1 LVFSGPTMRAAWSLA
16 APLLLAA
23 LLLSGEA
30 GAGDTSL
37 TLGAVAAPPASSG
50 VDRATLRSAAEGE
63 LLDVDASRLR
73 KHRTIVVSVAVTSAS
88 QSPFG
93 CTVNA
98 VLHDARTGT
107 MVAIVQGN
115 ARTEGSASDAMKR
128 QIVRAAVRSAVR
140 QIPDA
145 LAAN

>member
-1 LVFSGPTMRAAWSLA
+1 
-16 APLLLAA
+16 
-23 LLLSGEA
+23 
-30 GAGDTSL
+30 
-37 TLGAVAAPPASSG
+37 
-50 VDRATLRSAAEGE
+50 
-63 LLDVDASRLR
+63 
-73 KHRTIVVSVAVTSAS
+73 
-88 QSPFG
+88 
-93 CTVNA
+93 
-98 VLHDARTGT
+98 